1 MFIAM
6 NRLTVPADYRSHLE
20 ERFAGAGARMK
31 DVPGCLEYQ
40 FLLPTEGDEIIV
52 YTKWETEDAF
62 NAWTQGE
69 AFQRAHQGANPNS
82 PVKGDLRKYT
92 VKFSS

>member
-20 ERFAGAGARMK
+20 ERFAGSGARMK
-31 DVPGCLEYQ
+31 DVPGCLEFQ
-40 FLLPTEGDEIIV
+40 FLIPTEGDEVIV
-52 YTKWETEDAF
+52 YTKWESEASFT
-62 NAWTQGE
+62 AWTQGE
-69 AFQRAHQGANPNS
+69 SFQRAHQGSNPNS
-82 PVKGDLRKYT
+82 PVKGDLRLYN